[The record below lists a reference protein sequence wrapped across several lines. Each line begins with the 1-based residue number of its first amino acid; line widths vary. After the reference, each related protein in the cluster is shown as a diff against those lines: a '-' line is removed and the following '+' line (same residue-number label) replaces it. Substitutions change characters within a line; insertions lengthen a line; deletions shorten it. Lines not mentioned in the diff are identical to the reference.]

1 VEIGMRDGE
10 EATIPVRLLD
20 GDASSGLGLMTMQY
34 LEQTLEEAPHR
45 RRQARNLHGRVA
57 LQATDADVTITV
69 SFQGDE
75 IGIADGAVPPL
86 DAYIGGPYEA
96 LTDLLAGRANPLLEH
111 LRGRLSV
118 RSRLRNLF
126 LPYRVYNLLR
136 LRPAAEGA
144 RLRKWLWAALIL
156 AGVSVGSAAVLIL
169 RRSRTGGGR

>member
-1 VEIGMRDGE
+1 MKDGE
-10 EATIPVRLLD
+10 QAAIPVRLLD

-34 LEQTLEEAPHR
+34 LEQTLEQAPHR

-75 IGIADGAVPPL
+75 IEIQNGAVPPL
-86 DAYIGGPYEA
+86 DAYVGGPYEA
-96 LTDLLAGRANPLLEH
+96 LTDLLAGRANPVLEH
-111 LRGRLSV
+111 LRGRLRV
-118 RSRLRNLF
+118 RSRVRDLF

-136 LRPAAEGA
+136 LSPAGEGA
-144 RLRKWLWAALIL
+144 APRKWLWGAVVLAAVS
-156 AGVSVGSAAVLIL
+156 AGVAVLIL